1 MTVLYYIALL
11 LIGFSAGY
19 TVATN
24 RMKRKFIAEMEKMIK
39 EMEKGVEE

>member
-11 LIGFSAGY
+11 LIGFGAGY
-19 TVATN
+19 IIATA

-39 EMEKGVEE
+39 EMEKGGAE